1 MSQVHLLHAPG
12 TDTGTPSLPTCPY
25 LGYCLFFV
33 AEHDDHHI
41 AKLRE
46 LKGQRGTHSPEL

>member
-12 TDTGTPSLPTCPY
+12 TDTGTPSFPTCPY